1 MKKKQIIIIIITL
14 MVLLMLC
21 GGILILL
28 GKLKNNENNI
38 DTSQDAP
45 ELEVETELQRVAS
58 KNVLLTAEKIINDN
72 LESSQKFYIEDA
84 YYQEIE
90 VDVEA
95 KIYIYGRLFYNN
107 YANNKTMYII
117 LNTNYDNMLYDEK
130 IEKDGITKTE
140 YDRIIANLKEQTT
153 TTKLSSYDSSK
164 KFTLKNATDEDI
176 ITRYL
181 EYYQNMV
188 LYDTKDAYDL
198 LNEDYKNK
206 RFGSYNSF
214 EEYVNDYNQTI
225 ENLTLEKYGMSYGET
240 TTKYIAQDTKENY
253 YTFECKSVLDFDIQL
268 DNYTIEIDDYK
279 AKYNALTDQQK
290 AAICLSNVIQMIN
303 TKDYENL
310 YKKVDETFR
319 SKNFPTIDEFKNY
332 INNRYYYYNIVS
344 NTQAR
349 MDSNI
354 YVLSFDISSGNNTSA
369 ETKKANLLIQLV
381 NDTEF
386 KISFVNN

>member
-14 MVLLMLC
+14 IVLLMLC

-107 YANNKTMYII
+107 YSNNKTMYII

-140 YDRIIANLKEQTT
+140 YDIIIANLKEQTT
-153 TTKLSSYDSSK
+153 TTKLSSYDSTK

-332 INNRYYYYNIVS
+332 INNRYYYYNIIS

-369 ETKKANLLIQLV
+369 EIKKANLLIRLG

>member
-14 MVLLMLC
+14 IVLLMLC

-107 YANNKTMYII
+107 YSNNKTMYII

-130 IEKDGITKTE
+130 IEKDGITKTK
-140 YDRIIANLKEQTT
+140 YDSIIANLKEQTT

>member
-28 GKLKNNENNI
+28 GKLKNNVNNI

-45 ELEVETELQRVAS
+45 ELAVETELQRVAS

-140 YDRIIANLKEQTT
+140 YDSIIAKLKEQTT

-332 INNRYYYYNIVS
+332 INNRYYYYNIIS

-369 ETKKANLLIQLV
+369 EIKKANLLIRLG

>member
-107 YANNKTMYII
+107 YSNNKTMYII

-153 TTKLSSYDSSK
+153 TTKLSSYDSTK

>member
-140 YDRIIANLKEQTT
+140 YDRIISNLKEQTT

-198 LNEDYKNK
+198 LNDDYKNK

-225 ENLTLEKYGMSYGET
+225 ENLTLEKYGMSYGEA

-319 SKNFPTIDEFKNY
+319 SKNFPTVDEFKNY

-354 YVLSFDISSGNNTSA
+354 YVLSFDISSGNNTAA
-369 ETKKANLLIQLV
+369 ETKKANLLIQLG

>member
-14 MVLLMLC
+14 IVLLMLC

-140 YDRIIANLKEQTT
+140 YDRII
-153 TTKLSSYDSSK
+153 
-164 KFTLKNATDEDI
+164 
-176 ITRYL
+176 
-181 EYYQNMV
+181 
-188 LYDTKDAYDL
+188 
-198 LNEDYKNK
+198 
-206 RFGSYNSF
+206 
-214 EEYVNDYNQTI
+214 
-225 ENLTLEKYGMSYGET
+225 
-240 TTKYIAQDTKENY
+240 
-253 YTFECKSVLDFDIQL
+253 
-268 DNYTIEIDDYK
+268 
-279 AKYNALTDQQK
+279 
-290 AAICLSNVIQMIN
+290 
-303 TKDYENL
+303 
-310 YKKVDETFR
+310 
-319 SKNFPTIDEFKNY
+319 
-332 INNRYYYYNIVS
+332 
-344 NTQAR
+344 
-349 MDSNI
+349 
-354 YVLSFDISSGNNTSA
+354 
-369 ETKKANLLIQLV
+369 
-381 NDTEF
+381 
-386 KISFVNN
+386 

>member
-14 MVLLMLC
+14 IVLLMLC

-107 YANNKTMYII
+107 YSNNKTMYII

-153 TTKLSSYDSSK
+153 TTKLSSYDSTK

>member
-14 MVLLMLC
+14 IVLLMLC

-90 VDVEA
+90 VDVES

-107 YANNKTMYII
+107 YSNNKTMYII
-117 LNTNYDNMLYDEK
+117 LNTNYNNMLYDEK

-140 YDRIIANLKEQTT
+140 YDIIIANLKEQTT
-153 TTKLSSYDSSK
+153 TTKLSSYDSTK

>member
-130 IEKDGITKTE
+130 IEEDGITKTE
-140 YDRIIANLKEQTT
+140 YDSIISKLKEQTT

-198 LNEDYKNK
+198 LNDDYKNK

-214 EEYVNDYNQTI
+214 EKYVNDYNQTI
-225 ENLTLEKYGMSYGET
+225 ENLTLEKYGMNYGEA

-319 SKNFPTIDEFKNY
+319 SKNFPTVDEFKNY

-369 ETKKANLLIQLV
+369 ETKKANLLIQLG

>member
-130 IEKDGITKTE
+130 IERDGITKTE
-140 YDRIIANLKEQTT
+140 YDSIIANLKEQTT

-310 YKKVDETFR
+310 YKKVDETFK
-319 SKNFPTIDEFKNY
+319 SKNFPTIDEFKDY

-369 ETKKANLLIQLV
+369 ETKKANLLIQLG

>member
-140 YDRIIANLKEQTT
+140 YDSIIAKLKEQTT

-332 INNRYYYYNIVS
+332 INNRYYYYNIIS

-369 ETKKANLLIQLV
+369 EIKKANLLIRLG

>member
-14 MVLLMLC
+14 IVLLMLC

-107 YANNKTMYII
+107 YSNNKTMYII

-140 YDRIIANLKEQTT
+140 YDIIIANLKEQTT

-369 ETKKANLLIQLV
+369 ETKKANLLIQLG

>member
-14 MVLLMLC
+14 IVLLMLC

-140 YDRIIANLKEQTT
+140 YDSIIAKLKEQTT

-198 LNEDYKNK
+198 LNDDYKNK

-214 EEYVNDYNQTI
+214 EKYVNDYNQTI

-253 YTFECKSVLDFDIQL
+253 YIFECKSVLDFDIQL

>member
-14 MVLLMLC
+14 IVLLMLC

-107 YANNKTMYII
+107 YSNNKTMYII

-140 YDRIIANLKEQTT
+140 YDIIIANLKEQTT
-153 TTKLSSYDSSK
+153 TTKLSSYDSTK

-319 SKNFPTIDEFKNY
+319 SKNFPTVDEFKNY

-369 ETKKANLLIQLV
+369 ETKKANLLIQLG

>member
-14 MVLLMLC
+14 IVLLMLC

-107 YANNKTMYII
+107 YSNNKTMYII

-140 YDRIIANLKEQTT
+140 YDIIIANLKEQTT
-153 TTKLSSYDSSK
+153 TTKLSSYDSTK

>member
-130 IEKDGITKTE
+130 IERDGITKTE
-140 YDRIIANLKEQTT
+140 YDSIISNLKEQTT

-369 ETKKANLLIQLV
+369 ETKKANLLIQLG

>member
-319 SKNFPTIDEFKNY
+319 SKNFPTVDEFKDY

-369 ETKKANLLIQLV
+369 ETKKANLLIQLG

>member
-14 MVLLMLC
+14 IVLLMLC

-107 YANNKTMYII
+107 YSNNKTMYII

-140 YDRIIANLKEQTT
+140 YDIIIANLKEQTT

-332 INNRYYYYNIVS
+332 INNRYYYYNIIS

-369 ETKKANLLIQLV
+369 EIKKANLLIRLG

>member
-14 MVLLMLC
+14 IVLLMLC

-140 YDRIIANLKEQTT
+140 YDIIIANLKEQTT

-332 INNRYYYYNIVS
+332 INNRYYYYNIIS

-369 ETKKANLLIQLV
+369 EIKKANLLIRLG